1 MVNQKLFKKLKI
13 IINLVLIIN
22 LVSISILTH
31 CINPTEIPE
40 PKKLIE
46 INTPHINQE
55 LAVTI
60 SPNNNN
66 NNNNNNNG
74 LQDTQVLASTEILNQ
89 TDTED
94 STISPVSQPET
105 TKSKSWATS
114 IWEFF
119 HTLSNWIQDSL
130 RSEHISQTARLVS
143 VFFLGLLM
151 SLTPCI
157 YPVIPLTVGALQ
169 TQKSRSLGFSFLLSL
184 TYAMGLSLTFAI
196 MGFVAAISGQL
207 FGSFASHPIFV
218 LIVIAQLLYMAG
230 SMFGWYEI
238 YIPRFLQINN
248 KNPKSGSL
256 LSAFSFGVISGT
268 VASPCLSPGL
278 ALLLTIVATL
288 ANKFLGFILLFIF
301 GLGLSTPLVL
311 IGTFSNAMNLLPRA
325 GMWMVTVKKLF
336 GWLLIGMSL
345 YFLNNLIPFVPYF
358 VKLVTPA
365 QQSLPELPTQ
375 TDYQTAQKFAIDNQK
390 LLLIDIGADWCT
402 LCKKLDRRLFHNAQL
417 IDVLSKNFVILK
429 VNATD
434 PQSEPYVTLNQKYNI
449 IGVPTVLIIEPKTE
463 TLVARYNSNLLEK
476 TDLEIQQTLQI
487 LN

>member
-1 MVNQKLFKKLKI
+1 MVRKSLFKKFKL
-13 IINLVLIIN
+13 IINLVLVIN
-22 LVSISILTH
+22 LITSSILTH
-31 CINPTEIPE
+31 CADQNIITPIV
-40 PKKLIE
+40 
-46 INTPHINQE
+46 INTPHINPE
-55 LAVTI
+55 LAPVKT
-60 SPNNNN
+60 
-66 NNNNNNNG
+66 G
-74 LQDTQVLASTEILNQ
+74 RTQLASTEILTQSNSENSI
-89 TDTED
+89 TP
-94 STISPVSQPET
+94 PVSRPEA
-105 TKSKSWATS
+105 TKSKSLLAT
-114 IWEFF
+114 IWKFF
-119 HTLSNWIQDSL
+119 HKLSNWIQDRL
-130 RSEHISQTARLVS
+130 RSENISQTARLVS
-143 VFFLGLLM
+143 VFLLGLLM

-184 TYAMGLSLTFAI
+184 AYAIGLSLTFAA
-196 MGFVAAISGQL
+196 MGFAAAISGQL

-218 LIVIAQLLYMAG
+218 LLVIAQLLYMSG

-238 YIPRFLQINN
+238 YIPRFLQTNK
-248 KNPKSGSL
+248 KNPQAGSL

-288 ANKFLGFILLFIF
+288 ANKFLGFILLFTF

-345 YFLNNLIPFVPYF
+345 YFLNNLVPFAPYLTKLIIPG
-358 VKLVTPA
+358 
-365 QQSLPELPTQ
+365 QHDLPELPTQ
-375 TDYQTAQKFAIDNQK
+375 TDYETARKYALDNQK
-390 LLLIDIGADWCT
+390 KLLIDIGADWCS

-417 IDVLSKNFVILK
+417 IDVLSENFVILK

-434 PQSEPYVTLNQKYNI
+434 PQSEPYVSLNQKYNI
-449 IGVPTVLIIEPKTE
+449 IGVPTILILEPNTE
-463 TLVARYNSNLLEK
+463 NLLQRYNSNLLER
-476 TDLEIQQTLQI
+476 TDAEMQQALQI